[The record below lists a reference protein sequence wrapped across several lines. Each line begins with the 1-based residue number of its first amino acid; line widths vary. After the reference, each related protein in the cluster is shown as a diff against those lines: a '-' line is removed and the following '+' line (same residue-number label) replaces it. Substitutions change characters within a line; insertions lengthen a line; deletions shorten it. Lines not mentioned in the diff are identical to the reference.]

1 MVWCKG
7 ESFRNRNLLCS
18 LSIPARENLE
28 FDNFG
33 CPRTWDD
40 SWTRLFLCSIQQ
52 NPMASYD
59 YNAEAFRN
67 LGA

>member
-1 MVWCKG
+1 LYW
-7 ESFRNRNLLCS
+7 

-40 SWTRLFLCSIQQ
+40 WWTRLFLCSIQQ
-52 NPMASYD
+52 NPMAMIKVVKIVILTRYGKSYTNSD
-59 YNAEAFRN
+59 YKNES
-67 LGA
+67 